1 MDTMDAE
8 KLVAKPE
15 VQLMAITPNAE
26 DVIER
31 ACRTCY
37 LSFDRYDPPASTEEL
52 IKKVIRKKHHSVL
65 EHAMATFR
73 IKGGSRVFTHELVR
87 HRLMS
92 PSQESQR
99 YVQYGKT
106 RDFELVVPPTIKDT
120 RFFDRFM
127 KLAAE
132 SERLYSE
139 MVAADIPKED
149 ARYILPNATTSEI
162 VISANLREYRHI
174 FEVRCH
180 PRAHWEIRQI
190 CLEML
195 RVLKREAP
203 IVFWDYEIDE
213 ANNCVNI
220 KDE

>member
-1 MDTMDAE
+1 MD
-8 KLVAKPE
+8 KLVATPRVE
-15 VQLMAITPNAE
+15 LMAITPNAE

-37 LSFDRYDPPASTEEL
+37 LSFHRYQPPASTEEL

-73 IKGGSRVFTHELVR
+73 IKGGSRVMTHELVR

-106 RDFELVVPPTIKDT
+106 RDYDIVVPPTIKDT
-120 RFFDRFM
+120 EYYDRFL
-127 KLAAE
+127 KLAIEA
-132 SERLYSE
+132 ERLYSE

-174 FEVRCH
+174 FTVRCH
-180 PRAHWEIRQI
+180 PRAHWEIRHL

-195 RVLKREAP
+195 RILKRETP
-203 IVFWDYEIDE
+203 IVFWDFEIDE
-213 ANNCVNI
+213 ASQCVKI
-220 KDE
+220 MDE